1 MPYPAKTYISQLR
14 SLQADL
20 SILMEQWHSGT
31 SFNKAKSDAEA
42 AAPLIAGELAF
53 LQNSSVELNPKDTV
67 ALRALIEQLHE
78 LMSDKDKS
86 KFLEYIAMLDSLINE
101 GVS

>member
-1 MPYPAKTYISQLR
+1 M
-14 SLQADL
+14 
-20 SILMEQWHSGT
+20 
-31 SFNKAKSDAEA
+31 
-42 AAPLIAGELAF
+42 
-53 LQNSSVELNPKDTV
+53 ELNPKDTV